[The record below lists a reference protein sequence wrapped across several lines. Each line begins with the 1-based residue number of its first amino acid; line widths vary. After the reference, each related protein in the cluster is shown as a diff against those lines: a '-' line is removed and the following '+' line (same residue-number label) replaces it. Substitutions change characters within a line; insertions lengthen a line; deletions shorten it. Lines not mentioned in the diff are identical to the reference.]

1 MEIHYGIDNFTSAC
15 PTVVTVG
22 SFDGVHGGH
31 AALLER
37 LTAMSERLACQSVVL
52 TFEPHPRIAMRRA
65 EGMQLLTTVE
75 ERAYLLAKRGV
86 DHLVVVHF
94 DEEFRSQSYEAFVR
108 SLVEKINMR
117 GMVVGYNHRF
127 GCGSQGRYESL
138 QPVAEMLG
146 FEVERVE
153 QHTDA
158 GDKVSSTVVRNL
170 IATGDTKRAVAMLG
184 HPYIIIGMARE
195 RVVNIDDDIKQ
206 LPCSGIYSATVNDT
220 PTEIAIDNR
229 TIILAGRY
237 DGRVVIEL

>member
-1 MEIHYGIDNFTSAC
+1 MKIHYGIDSFTADSS
-15 PTVVTVG
+15 TVVTVG

-31 AALLER
+31 AVLLRR
-37 LTAMSERLACQSVVL
+37 LTAMAERLACQSVVV
-52 TFEPHPRIAMRRA
+52 TFEPHPRIAMGRA
-65 EGMQLLTTVE
+65 EGMLLLTTIE
-75 ERAYLLAKRGV
+75 ERAHLLAQCGV

-94 DEEFRSQSYEAFVR
+94 DEAFRQQSYEEFVR
-108 SLVEKINMR
+108 SLVAKMGMR

-138 QPVAEMLG
+138 QPVAGELG
-146 FEVERVE
+146 FEVECVA

-170 IATGDTKRAVAMLG
+170 IAAGDAKRAVAMLG

-195 RVVNIDDDIKQ
+195 RVVTIDDDVKQ
-206 LPCSGIYSATVNDT
+206 LPCDGIYPAVVNGIA
-220 PTEIAIDNR
+220 TEIAIDNR
-229 TIILAGRY
+229 TIILAARY

>member
-1 MEIHYGIDNFTSAC
+1 MEIHYGIDNFTLAC

-31 AALLER
+31 AALLGR
-37 LTAMSERLACQSVVL
+37 LTAMAERLACRSVVVS
-52 TFEPHPRIAMRRA
+52 FEPHPRIAMGRA

-75 ERAYLLAKRGV
+75 ERAHLLAQRGV
-86 DHLVVVHF
+86 DHLVVVRF
-94 DEEFRSQSYEAFVR
+94 DEEFRAQSYETFVR
-108 SLVEKINMR
+108 SLVAKMSMR

-138 QPVAEMLG
+138 QPVAKELG
-146 FEVERVE
+146 FEVECVE
-153 QHTDA
+153 QYTDG
-158 GDKVSSTVVRNL
+158 GDKVSSTAVRNL
-170 IATGDTKRAVAMLG
+170 IASGDTRRAVAMLG

-195 RVVNIDDDIKQ
+195 RVVTIDDDVKQ
-206 LPCSGIYSATVNDT
+206 LPCSGIYSAKVNDT

-229 TIILAGRY
+229 TIILAERY